1 LKWTTPSNI
10 EYGDEKGRGTIIDL
24 PAILA
29 VKPIDVGEYEGE
41 PGPAMGPRLFGGQAV
56 AQALLAAGA
65 EERDGRLPHS
75 LHAYFLR
82 AGSSAV
88 PVQYIVTTLSEGRS
102 FATRRVEGVQ
112 GETIIF
118 SMIASFQSPE
128 IGFAHATAAPFDLDV
143 DAALE
148 NLANW
153 REHNADAGAS
163 PIIDRL
169 QNRPIEIVPLDP
181 GSLFGA
187 RAREPK
193 TGVWMRMRDR
203 AGLDPLLQRALL
215 AYASDMMFLRNAML
229 PHAIRP
235 GSSKVQAASLDH
247 AIWFHDTPDF
257 DAWHLF
263 ATESPWA
270 GQARGL
276 NRGHFYD
283 ETGRMVA
290 TVSQESLM
298 RPQGE
303 ALEGLQGLVG
313 Q

>member
-1 LKWTTPSNI
+1 M
-10 EYGDEKGRGTIIDL
+10 E
-24 PAILA
+24 
-29 VKPIDVGEYEGE
+29 EYEGE

-75 LHAYFLR
+75 LHSYFLR

-88 PVQYIVTTLSEGRS
+88 PVQYKVTTLSEGRS

-128 IGFAHATAAPFDLDV
+128 IGFAHASAAPFELNV
-143 DAALE
+143 DAALQ
-148 NLANW
+148 NLCSW
-153 REHNADAGAS
+153 QERNAHAGDS

-181 GSLFGA
+181 GSLFGTS
-187 RAREPK
+187 AREPK
-193 TGVWMRMRDR
+193 TGVWMRMRDP
-203 AGLDPLLQRALL
+203 AGRDPLLQRALL

-229 PHAIRP
+229 PHSIRP

-247 AIWFHDTPDF
+247 AIWFHETPNF
-257 DAWHLF
+257 DDWHLF

-270 GQARGL
+270 GHARGL

-283 ETGRMVA
+283 QAGRMVA
-290 TVSQESLM
+290 TASQESLM

-303 ALEGLQGLVG
+303 TLDNLQGLTNG
-313 Q
+313 